1 MSCGAVNKFRK
12 SIGLMLPRLKK
23 FALTLTRS
31 RSEMDDLV
39 QATCE
44 RALTRVRQWDPETRL
59 DSWMFRIMQNLWFN
73 ELRARNV
80 RERYAEVEH
89 AELISAANA
98 QVAELHV
105 LLGRVEDEMFRLPEE
120 QRIVLGLVYING
132 MTYSEVAEAE
142 SIPLGTVMSRI
153 SRARLTLMQRLEVN
167 DTADRL
173 QDAGIARRDGPN
185 RSYNQ
190 MSYQDEPILHT
201 ANDG

>member
-1 MSCGAVNKFRK
+1 MSCGAVNNFSK
-12 SIGLMLPRLKK
+12 SIGVLLPRLKK

-59 DSWMFRIMQNLWFN
+59 DSWMYRIMQSIWFN

-80 RERYAEVEH
+80 RERYAEVEQ
-89 AELISAANA
+89 AELISAGNA

-105 LLGRVEDEMFRLPEE
+105 LLRRVEEEMFRLPEE
-120 QRIVLGLVYING
+120 QHMVLRLVYING

-142 SIPLGTVMSRI
+142 SIPLGTVMSRLA
-153 SRARLTLMQRLEVN
+153 RARLTLMQRLEVN
-167 DTADRL
+167 DSADR
-173 QDAGIARRDGPN
+173 R
-185 RSYNQ
+185 
-190 MSYQDEPILHT
+190 
-201 ANDG
+201 

>member
-1 MSCGAVNKFRK
+1 MSFGAVNNFRK
-12 SIGLMLPRLKK
+12 SIGAILPNLQR
-23 FALTLTRS
+23 FALALTRS

-59 DSWMFRIMQNLWFN
+59 DSWMYRIMQNLWFN
-73 ELRARNV
+73 ELRARSV

-120 QRIVLGLVYING
+120 QRIVLGRVYIDG

-142 SIPLGTVMSRI
+142 SIPLGTVMSRL
-153 SRARLTLMQRLEVN
+153 SRARLTLMQRLEAN
-167 DTADRL
+167 DTADCG
-173 QDAGIARRDGPN
+173 QD
-185 RSYNQ
+185 
-190 MSYQDEPILHT
+190 
-201 ANDG
+201 